1 MTKQKLNI
9 LGDCCKV
16 QAVVSVDER
25 GQMVLPKEIRE
36 KAGIKAG
43 DNNRREFYESIKICG
58 AGLVGGMLGAGF
70 TNLSENLT
78 YKGLEWFMVLLFIS
92 ILFIMVILKV
102 TKHQ

>member
-43 DNNRREFYESIKICG
+43 DKLAVVTGEQNGQVCLIALIK
-58 AGLVGGMLGAGF
+58 A
-70 TNLSENLT
+70 EQ
-78 YKGLEWFMVLLFIS
+78 LEDTVKS
-92 ILFIMVILKV
+92 ILKTLGKQE
-102 TKHQ
+102 K